1 MHGFVAI
8 KQVVS
13 ETIEQIKDRR
23 ENERGVIELQTGFID
38 LDWKT
43 TGFHKGD
50 FILLAGRPSMGCTSL
65 MLQIANQ
72 VATYQQKRV
81 LYFHLEL
88 PKEIMAKRL
97 ISQEA
102 MVEYA
107 DLFKGK
113 LTESEWE
120 KVLQG
125 AERVKHSQLI
135 IDDTPLLSIN
145 ELQEKCRK
153 HQKEQKVELVIID
166 YIQLVRG
173 IERGKKLSRKQE
185 LEVIARGIRELAIEL
200 NVPII
205 AISRLPRS
213 VEWRS
218 NHRPIL
224 RDLNENVAFVREA
237 DIVLFLYRDAYYR
250 FNTGFKDLAEI
261 TVARNRYGEC
271 GTVEL
276 KWLSKCMKYENPQL
290 NCKLFINKN

>member
-1 MHGFVAI
+1 MINIVPI

-13 ETIEQIKDRR
+13 DTIEQIKERK
-23 ENERGVIELQTGFID
+23 ENERGVVGLQTGFID

-50 FILLAGRPSMGCTSL
+50 FILLAGRPAMGCTSL

-107 DLFKGK
+107 DLLKGK
-113 LTESEWE
+113 LTESEWG
-120 KVLQG
+120 KVLKG

-135 IDDTPLLSIN
+135 IDDTPLLSIR
-145 ELQEKCRK
+145 ELQEKCR
-153 HQKEQKVELVIID
+153 QFQKVELIIID
-166 YIQLVRG
+166 YIQLLRG
-173 IERGKKLSRKQE
+173 IERGKKVSRKQE
-185 LEVIARGIRELAIEL
+185 LEVIARGLQKLAVEL

-205 AISRLPRS
+205 ALSILPRS
-213 VEWRS
+213 VERRS
-218 NHRPIL
+218 NHRPTL
-224 RDLNENVAFVREA
+224 RDLDENVALAREA

-250 FNTGFKDLAEI
+250 FNTDFKDLAEI
-261 TVARNRYGEC
+261 MVARNRYGEC

-276 KWLSKCMKYENPQL
+276 KWLSKCMKYENR
-290 NCKLFINKN
+290 N

>member
-1 MHGFVAI
+1 MHGFVPI

-13 ETIEQIKDRR
+13 DMIGQIKERK
-23 ENERGVIELQTGFID
+23 ETERGVTGLQTGFVD

-50 FILLAGRPSMGCTSL
+50 FILLAGRPAMGCTSL

-88 PKEIMAKRL
+88 TKEIVSKRL

-107 DLFKGK
+107 YLLKGK

-120 KVLQG
+120 KVLKG
-125 AERVKHSQLI
+125 AERIKHSQLI

-145 ELQEKCRK
+145 ELQEKCRQF
-153 HQKEQKVELVIID
+153 QKEQKVELIIID
-166 YIQLVRG
+166 YIQLLRVT
-173 IERGKKLSRKQE
+173 ERGKRASKNQE
-185 LEVIARGIRELAIEL
+185 LEVIARGLRELAIEL

-205 AISRLPRS
+205 AISTLPRS
-213 VEWRS
+213 IERRS
-218 NHRPIL
+218 NHRPTL
-224 RDLNENVAFVREA
+224 RDLDENVAFAREA
-237 DIVLFLYRDAYYR
+237 DIVLFLYRDAYYH
-250 FNTGFKDLAEI
+250 FNTDFKDIAEI

-271 GTVEL
+271 GIVEL
-276 KWLSKCMKYENPQL
+276 KWLSKYMKYENYARWL
-290 NCKLFINKN
+290 NL

>member
-1 MHGFVAI
+1 MHGCVPI
-8 KQVVS
+8 KQVLS
-13 ETIEQIKDRR
+13 DTIEQIKDRR

-107 DLFKGK
+107 DLLKGK

-237 DIVLFLYRDAYYR
+237 DIVLFLYRDAYYH
-250 FNTGFKDLAEI
+250 FNTDFKDIAEI

-271 GTVEL
+271 GIVEL
-276 KWLSKCMKYENPQL
+276 KWLSKCMKYENR
-290 NCKLFINKN
+290 N

>member
-1 MHGFVAI
+1 MHGFVPI

-13 ETIEQIKDRR
+13 DTIEQIKERK
-23 ENERGVIELQTGFID
+23 ETERGVTGLQTGFID
-38 LDWKT
+38 LDLKT

-50 FILLAGRPSMGCTSL
+50 FILFAGRPSMGCTSL

-185 LEVIARGIRELAIEL
+185 LEVIARGLRELAIEL
-200 NVPII
+200 NIPII
-205 AISRLPRS
+205 AISTLSRS
-213 VEWRS
+213 VERRPD
-218 NHRPIL
+218 HRPTL
-224 RDLNENVAFVREA
+224 RDLDENVALAREA
-237 DIVLFLYRDAYYR
+237 DIVLFLYRDAYYH
-250 FNTGFKDLAEI
+250 FNTDFKDIAEI

-271 GTVEL
+271 GIVEL
-276 KWLSKCMKYENPQL
+276 KWISKCMKYENRPL
-290 NCKLFINKN
+290 NCKL

>member
-1 MHGFVAI
+1 MHGFVPI

-13 ETIEQIKDRR
+13 DTIEQIKEWR
-23 ENERGVIELQTGFID
+23 ENERGIAGLQTGFID
-38 LDWKT
+38 LDLKT

-153 HQKEQKVELVIID
+153 HQKEQKVELIIID

-173 IERGKKLSRKQE
+173 IECGKKLSRKQE
-185 LEVIARGIRELAIEL
+185 LEVIARGLRELAIEL

-205 AISRLPRS
+205 AISTLPRS
-213 VEWRS
+213 VERRS
-218 NHRPIL
+218 NHRPTL
-224 RDLNENVAFVREA
+224 RDLDENVALAREA
-237 DIVLFLYRDAYYR
+237 DIVLFLYRDAYYH
-250 FNTGFKDLAEI
+250 FNTDFKDIAEI
-261 TVARNRYGEC
+261 TVARNRYGEY
-271 GTVEL
+271 GIVQL
-276 KWLSKCMKYENPQL
+276 KWLSKCMKYENR
-290 NCKLFINKN
+290 

>member
-1 MHGFVAI
+1 MHDFTPV

-13 ETIEQIKDRR
+13 DTIEQIKERK
-23 ENERGVIELQTGFID
+23 ENERGVTGLQTGFID

-50 FILLAGRPSMGCTSL
+50 FILLAGRPAMGSTSL

-237 DIVLFLYRDAYYR
+237 DIVLFLYRDAYYH
-250 FNTGFKDLAEI
+250 FNTDFKDIAEI

-276 KWLSKCMKYENPQL
+276 KWLSKCMKYENR
-290 NCKLFINKN
+290 N

>member
-23 ENERGVIELQTGFID
+23 ENERGVTGLQTGVTDF
-38 LDWKT
+38 DWKT
-43 TGFHKGD
+43 TGFHRGD

-107 DLFKGK
+107 DLLKGK
-113 LTESEWE
+113 LKESEWW
-120 KVLQG
+120 KVFQG
-125 AERVKHSQLI
+125 AERIKHSQLI

-145 ELQEKCRK
+145 ELQEKCRQF
-153 HQKEQKVELVIID
+153 QKEQKVELIIID
-166 YIQLVRG
+166 YIQLLRMT
-173 IERGKKLSRKQE
+173 ERGKKVSKKQE
-185 LEVIARGIRELAIEL
+185 LEVIARGLQELAVEL

-205 AISRLPRS
+205 ALSILPRS
-213 VEWRS
+213 VERRS
-218 NHRPIL
+218 NHRPTL
-224 RDLNENVAFVREA
+224 RDLDENVALAREA
-237 DIVLFLYRDAYYR
+237 DIVLFLYRDAYYH
-250 FNTGFKDLAEI
+250 FNTDFKDIAEI

-271 GTVEL
+271 GIVEL
-276 KWLSKCMKYENPQL
+276 KWISKCMKYENRPL
-290 NCKLFINKN
+290 NCKL

>member
-1 MHGFVAI
+1 MHDFTPV
-8 KQVVS
+8 KHVVS
-13 ETIEQIKDRR
+13 DTLEQIKDRR

-50 FILLAGRPSMGCTSL
+50 FILLAGRPAMGSTSL

-97 ISQEA
+97 ISREA

-107 DLFKGK
+107 DLLKGK

-145 ELQEKCRK
+145 ELQEKCRQF
-153 HQKEQKVELVIID
+153 QKEQKVELIIID
-166 YIQLVRG
+166 YIQLLRMT
-173 IERGKKLSRKQE
+173 ERGKKVSKKQE
-185 LEVIARGIRELAIEL
+185 LEVIARGLQELAVEL

-205 AISRLPRS
+205 ALSILPRS
-213 VEWRS
+213 VERRS
-218 NHRPIL
+218 NHRPTL
-224 RDLNENVAFVREA
+224 RDLDENVALAREA
-237 DIVLFLYRDAYYR
+237 DIVLFLHRDAYYH
-250 FNTGFKDLAEI
+250 FNTDFKDIAEI

-276 KWLSKCMKYENPQL
+276 KWLSKCMKYENRPL
-290 NCKLFINKN
+290 NCKL

>member
-1 MHGFVAI
+1 MLNIVPI

-13 ETIEQIKDRR
+13 DTIEQIKERK
-23 ENERGVIELQTGFID
+23 ETERGVTGLQTGFID
-38 LDWKT
+38 LDLKT

-50 FILLAGRPSMGCTSL
+50 FILFAGRPSMGCTSL

-107 DLFKGK
+107 DLLKGK
-113 LTESEWE
+113 LTESEWG
-120 KVLQG
+120 KVLKG

-135 IDDTPLLSIN
+135 IDDTPLLSIR
-145 ELQEKCRK
+145 ELQEKCR
-153 HQKEQKVELVIID
+153 QFQKVELIIID
-166 YIQLVRG
+166 YIQLLRG
-173 IERGKKLSRKQE
+173 IERGKKVSRKQE
-185 LEVIARGIRELAIEL
+185 LEVIARGLQKLAVEL

-205 AISRLPRS
+205 ALSILPRS
-213 VEWRS
+213 VERRS
-218 NHRPIL
+218 NHRPTL
-224 RDLNENVAFVREA
+224 RDLDENVALAREA
-237 DIVLFLYRDAYYR
+237 DIVLFLYRDAYYH
-250 FNTGFKDLAEI
+250 FNTDFKDIAEI

-271 GTVEL
+271 GIVEL
-276 KWLSKCMKYENPQL
+276 KWISKCMKYENRPL
-290 NCKLFINKN
+290 NCKL

>member
-1 MHGFVAI
+1 MHGCVPI
-8 KQVVS
+8 KQVLS
-13 ETIEQIKDRR
+13 DTIEQIKDRR

-107 DLFKGK
+107 DLLKGK

-237 DIVLFLYRDAYYR
+237 DIVLFLYRDAYYH
-250 FNTGFKDLAEI
+250 FNTDFKDIAEI

-276 KWLSKCMKYENPQL
+276 KWLSKCMKYENR
-290 NCKLFINKN
+290 N

>member
-1 MHGFVAI
+1 MHDFTPV

-13 ETIEQIKDRR
+13 DTIEQIKEWR
-23 ENERGVIELQTGFID
+23 ENERGIAGLQTGFID

-43 TGFHKGD
+43 TGLHKGD

-107 DLFKGK
+107 DLLKGK
-113 LTESEWE
+113 LKEREWW
-120 KVLQG
+120 KVFQG
-125 AERVKHSQLI
+125 AERIKHSQLI

-153 HQKEQKVELVIID
+153 YQKEQKVELIIID
-166 YIQLVRG
+166 YIQLVIG
-173 IERGKKLSRKQE
+173 IERGKKLIRKKE
-185 LEVIARGIRELAIEL
+185 LDVIARWIR
-200 NVPII
+200 
-205 AISRLPRS
+205 
-213 VEWRS
+213 
-218 NHRPIL
+218 
-224 RDLNENVAFVREA
+224 
-237 DIVLFLYRDAYYR
+237 
-250 FNTGFKDLAEI
+250 
-261 TVARNRYGEC
+261 
-271 GTVEL
+271 
-276 KWLSKCMKYENPQL
+276 
-290 NCKLFINKN
+290 

>member
-1 MHGFVAI
+1 MHGFVPI

-13 ETIEQIKDRR
+13 DTIEQIKERK
-23 ENERGVIELQTGFID
+23 ETERGVTGLQTGFID
-38 LDWKT
+38 LDLKT

-50 FILLAGRPSMGCTSL
+50 FILFAGRPAMGCTSL

-107 DLFKGK
+107 DLLKGK
-113 LTESEWE
+113 LTESEWG
-120 KVLQG
+120 KVLKG

-135 IDDTPLLSIN
+135 IDDTPLLSIR
-145 ELQEKCRK
+145 ELQEKCR
-153 HQKEQKVELVIID
+153 QFQKVELIIID
-166 YIQLVRG
+166 YIQLLRG
-173 IERGKKLSRKQE
+173 IERGKKVSRKQE
-185 LEVIARGIRELAIEL
+185 LEVIARGLQKLAVEL

-205 AISRLPRS
+205 ALSILPRS
-213 VEWRS
+213 VERRS
-218 NHRPIL
+218 NHRPTL
-224 RDLNENVAFVREA
+224 RDLDENVALAREA

-250 FNTGFKDLAEI
+250 FNTDFKDLAEI
-261 TVARNRYGEC
+261 MVARNRYGEC

-276 KWLSKCMKYENPQL
+276 KWLSKCMKYENR
-290 NCKLFINKN
+290 N

>member
-1 MHGFVAI
+1 MHGFVPI

-13 ETIEQIKDRR
+13 DTIEQIKERK
-23 ENERGVIELQTGFID
+23 ETERGVTGLQTGFID
-38 LDWKT
+38 LDLKT

-50 FILLAGRPSMGCTSL
+50 FILFAGRPSMGCTSL

-97 ISQEA
+97 ISREA

-107 DLFKGK
+107 DLLKGK

-185 LEVIARGIRELAIEL
+185 LEVIARGLRELAIEL
-200 NVPII
+200 NIPII
-205 AISRLPRS
+205 AISTLSRS
-213 VEWRS
+213 VERRPD
-218 NHRPIL
+218 HRPTL
-224 RDLNENVAFVREA
+224 RDLDENVALAREA
-237 DIVLFLYRDAYYR
+237 DIVLFLYRDAYYH
-250 FNTGFKDLAEI
+250 FNTDFKDIAEI

-271 GTVEL
+271 GIVEL
-276 KWLSKCMKYENPQL
+276 KWISKCMKYENRPL
-290 NCKLFINKN
+290 NCKL

>member
-1 MHGFVAI
+1 MHGCVPI

-13 ETIEQIKDRR
+13 DTIEQIKDRR
-23 ENERGVIELQTGFID
+23 ENERGVTGLQTGFID

-97 ISQEA
+97 ILQEA

-107 DLFKGK
+107 DLLKGK

-135 IDDTPLLSIN
+135 IDDTSLLSIN

-237 DIVLFLYRDAYYR
+237 DIVLFLYRDAYYH
-250 FNTGFKDLAEI
+250 FNTDFKDIAEI

-271 GTVEL
+271 GIVEL
-276 KWLSKCMKYENPQL
+276 KWLSKCMKYENR
-290 NCKLFINKN
+290 N

>member
-23 ENERGVIELQTGFID
+23 ENERGVTGLQTGFTD

-43 TGFHKGD
+43 TGFHRGD

-107 DLFKGK
+107 DLLKGK
-113 LTESEWE
+113 LTESEWG
-120 KVLQG
+120 KVLKG
-125 AERVKHSQLI
+125 AERIKHSKLI

-145 ELQEKCRK
+145 ELQEKCRQF
-153 HQKEQKVELVIID
+153 QKEQKVELIIID
-166 YIQLVRG
+166 YIQLLRMT
-173 IERGKKLSRKQE
+173 ERGKKVSKKQE
-185 LEVIARGIRELAIEL
+185 LEVIARGLQELAVEL

-205 AISRLPRS
+205 ALSILPRS
-213 VEWRS
+213 VERRS
-218 NHRPIL
+218 NHRPTL
-224 RDLNENVAFVREA
+224 RDLDENVALAREA
-237 DIVLFLYRDAYYR
+237 DIVLFLHRDAYYH
-250 FNTGFKDLAEI
+250 FNTDFKDIAEI

-271 GTVEL
+271 GIVEL
-276 KWLSKCMKYENPQL
+276 KWISKCMKYENRPL
-290 NCKLFINKN
+290 NCKL

>member
-23 ENERGVIELQTGFID
+23 ENERGVTGLQTGFTD

-43 TGFHKGD
+43 TGFHRGD

-88 PKEIMAKRL
+88 PKEIVAKRL

-107 DLFKGK
+107 DLLKGK
-113 LTESEWE
+113 LTESEWW
-120 KVLQG
+120 KVFRG
-125 AERVKHSQLI
+125 AERIKHSQLI

-153 HQKEQKVELVIID
+153 YQKEQKVELIIID
-166 YIQLVRG
+166 YIQLLRG

-185 LEVIARGIRELAIEL
+185 LDVIARGLRELAVEL

-205 AISRLPRS
+205 ALSILPRS
-213 VEWRS
+213 VERRS
-218 NHRPIL
+218 NHRPTL
-224 RDLNENVAFVREA
+224 RDLDENVALAREA

-250 FNTGFKDLAEI
+250 FNTDFKDLAEI
-261 TVARNRYGEC
+261 MVARNRYGEC

-276 KWLSKCMKYENPQL
+276 KWLSKCMKYENRG
-290 NCKLFINKN
+290 CKNFCV

>member
-1 MHGFVAI
+1 MHGFVPI

-13 ETIEQIKDRR
+13 DTIEQIKERK
-23 ENERGVIELQTGFID
+23 ETQRGVAGLQTGFID
-38 LDWKT
+38 LDLKT

-81 LYFHLEL
+81 IYFHLEL

-107 DLFKGK
+107 DLLKGK
-113 LTESEWE
+113 LTESEWW
-120 KVLQG
+120 KVFKG
-125 AERVKHSQLI
+125 AERIKHSQLI

-145 ELQEKCRK
+145 ELQEKCREY
-153 HQKEQKVELVIID
+153 QKEQKAELIIID

-173 IERGKKLSRKQE
+173 IECGKKLSRKQE
-185 LEVIARGIRELAIEL
+185 LDVIARGLRELAIEL

-205 AISRLPRS
+205 AISTLPRS

-224 RDLNENVAFVREA
+224 RDLNENVILAREA
-237 DIVLFLYRDAYYR
+237 DIILFLYRDAYYH
-250 FNTGFKDLAEI
+250 FDTEFKDIAEI
-261 TVARNRYGEC
+261 IVARNRYGAC
-271 GTVEL
+271 GIVEL
-276 KWLSKCMKYENPQL
+276 KGISKCMKYENR
-290 NCKLFINKN
+290 N

>member
-1 MHGFVAI
+1 MLNIVPI
-8 KQVVS
+8 KQVLS
-13 ETIEQIKDRR
+13 DTIEQIKDRR

-107 DLFKGK
+107 DLLKGK

-205 AISRLPRS
+205 ALSILPRS
-213 VEWRS
+213 VERRS
-218 NHRPIL
+218 NHRPTL
-224 RDLNENVAFVREA
+224 RDLDENVALAREA
-237 DIVLFLYRDAYYR
+237 DIVLFLYRDAYYH
-250 FNTGFKDLAEI
+250 FNTDFKDIAEI

-271 GTVEL
+271 GIVEL
-276 KWLSKCMKYENPQL
+276 KWISKCMKYENRPL
-290 NCKLFINKN
+290 NCKL